1 MLGDALE
8 MCWGLGGGQPW
19 PYYLPPVD
27 DPRKENEELVC
38 FRFFVESV
46 TTLLLFYVLAFQLG
60 KACWDLSS
68 PTGDRTRTPLYWE
81 AKSSLDRQ
89 GSPRADF

>member
-19 PYYLPPVD
+19 PYYLPSVD
-27 DPRKENEELVC
+27 DPQKENEELVC
-38 FRFFVESV
+38 FKFFVESI
-46 TTLLLFYVLAFQLG
+46 TTLLLFCVLPFQLG

-68 PTGDRTRTPLYWE
+68 PTRDRTCTPLHWE

-89 GSPRADF
+89 RNPRVDF